1 LVQSDDFT
9 TVAIYFVKSNEIIS
23 TTNNVRRL
31 AQGVSSSITL
41 LNNTYTVFAVAEI
54 DGNEIILDELT
65 MTLDEDSED
74 QFLLLE
80 QDDASGS
87 GYILSLFSQNN

>member
-1 LVQSDDFT
+1 
-9 TVAIYFVKSNEIIS
+9 
-23 TTNNVRRL
+23 
-31 AQGVSSSITL
+31 
-41 LNNTYTVFAVAEI
+41 VAEI